1 MGEQTRKIKELWPWI
16 WTWRRPW
23 SVSASCGL
31 GVGDVLQFCGYFEH
45 QRRVQFEGCA
55 AEPMQTITAILPGSK
70 WSPSHH
76 WPMILFQGPRG
87 VWQSSS
93 FLVWPRVAASACI
106 FSKAL
111 CCASLCTLSRGRKYL
126 LSASLVLD
134 SPLSRLSPGGLQFP
148 HSPRSARPK
157 QG

>member
-1 MGEQTRKIKELWPWI
+1 MEMERFNGRANAEDQGAVALDLDLAKALERV
-16 WTWRRPW
+16 RPP
-23 SVSASCGL
+23 CGL
-31 GVGDVLQFCGYFEH
+31 GVGDVLQLRGYFEH

-55 AEPMQTITAILPGSK
+55 AEPLQTISATLPGSK

-106 FSKAL
+106 FPKAL
-111 CCASLCTLSRGRKYL
+111 CC
-126 LSASLVLD
+126 
-134 SPLSRLSPGGLQFP
+134 
-148 HSPRSARPK
+148 
-157 QG
+157 